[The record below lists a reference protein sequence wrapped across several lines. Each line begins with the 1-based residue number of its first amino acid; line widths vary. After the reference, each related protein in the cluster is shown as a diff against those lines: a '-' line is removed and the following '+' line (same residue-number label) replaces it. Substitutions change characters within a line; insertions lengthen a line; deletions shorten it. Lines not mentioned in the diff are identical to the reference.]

1 MRISDW
7 SSDVCS
13 SDLADIVEK
22 AEALDDFLED
32 GLGDLILLIGKM
44 PGQAFKKGERVHHA
58 AAGGDG
64 NVLASDIH
72 GQRLGLQARAV
83 AGLAGVRGLVLAKLL
98 PHPGAVGLQ
107 HAAVEIAV
115 AAFPTPF
122 AFL

>member
-64 NVLASDIH
+64 NVLARDLH
-72 GQRLGLQARAV
+72 GQRLGLQERAV
-83 AGLAGVRGLVLAKLL
+83 AGIAGLRGLVLSKLL
-98 PHPGAVGLQ
+98 PARKSV
-107 HAAVEIAV
+107 VEGTSV
-115 AAFPTPF
+115 T
-122 AFL
+122 LRVVTGG